1 MSHACKILQASAENI
16 DLCVD
21 LLRDEAVVGVPT
33 ETVYG
38 LAGNA
43 LKEESVRKIFEVK
56 GRPLLDPL
64 IVHFSSIE
72 QAEAHVEF
80 NERARA
86 LATRFWPGATD
97 PCVT

>member
-1 MSHACKILQASAENI
+1 MSHSCKILQTSAENI

-21 LLRDEAVVGVPT
+21 LLRDGVVLGVPT

-43 LKEESVRKIFEVK
+43 LKEESVRRIFEVK

-64 IVHFSSIE
+64 IVHFSSIK

-80 NERARA
+80 
-86 LATRFWPGATD
+86 LSLIHI
-97 PCVT
+97 

>member
-1 MSHACKILQASAENI
+1 MSHACKILQATAENI

-43 LKEESVRKIFEVK
+43 LNEIQRGAQRPQHLYRVEVACA
-56 GRPLLDPL
+56 P
-64 IVHFSSIE
+64 
-72 QAEAHVEF
+72 
-80 NERARA
+80 
-86 LATRFWPGATD
+86 
-97 PCVT
+97 